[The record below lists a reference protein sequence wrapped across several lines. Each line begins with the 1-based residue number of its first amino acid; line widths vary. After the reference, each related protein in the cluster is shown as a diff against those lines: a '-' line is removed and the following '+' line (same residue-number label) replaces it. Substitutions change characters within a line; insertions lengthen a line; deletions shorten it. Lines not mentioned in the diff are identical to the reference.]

1 MTRSGCSGGDVPV
14 IVETDG
20 GRRETVEKPGPAN
33 AAGISPKRR
42 ERFEMVWAFV
52 AAILL
57 SPQNRPH

>member
-1 MTRSGCSGGDVPV
+1 V

-20 GRRETVEKPGPAN
+20 SRRETVEKPGPAN